1 MTTPLADGTS
11 QASQAGQ
18 AKQDGSQ
25 ASREE
30 VPEEIRT
37 VERLRGL
44 REQVTTQMGGP
55 EAVSAI
61 HAAGRRTAREHIA
74 EFVDP
79 GSFGEIGT
87 FATFVDKVTAPDPG
101 PYGGG
106 IIGGHATLDGRP
118 VTVAVDDDS
127 VAAPG
132 RRSTGKA
139 ARLYQMAF
147 QQHRPYIEI
156 AHGDAVP
163 SLAARPGKTG
173 TENARTFG
181 AEPAFPYLLER
192 QRAIP
197 VVSMVLGDTSG
208 ASAFSAGLC
217 DFLVQLEGTRLSL
230 ATGPNAATAADKTN
244 PTDTVASGEV
254 DAVAASPDEAYALT
268 RRFLSYLPSYA
279 GGPLPVTA
287 SDTDTETYDD
297 QIAKLVPAR
306 RSRAYDMKAVIRRIC
321 DEGSFFEL
329 KPSYARNIVTGF
341 GRLGGIPVGVLANAP
356 MRMAG
361 GLTPECCLK
370 AISFVCLC
378 DGFGVPLLVLQD
390 TPGFLVS
397 AQAERDRAIVR
408 VMTLLQALS
417 LITVPAVSVVI
428 RKAFGLA
435 FVILDGNRAVDLS
448 LAWPGAEIGFMDP
461 PVAANVLFEPQIKQ
475 LPEEERAAFLKA
487 KAAELGV
494 GFEPYGVAANLT
506 IDEIVEP
513 GATRGVVAR
522 YLRTAL
528 ATRPPRTAPSP
539 LASWPRW
546 Y

>member
-1 MTTPLADGTS
+1 MTTPLTDGT
-11 QASQAGQ
+11 AG
-18 AKQDGSQ
+18 AGRAAGTDGTAGTGPEQST
-25 ASREE
+25 AEIS
-30 VPEEIRT
+30 EEIRT

-44 REQVTTQMGGP
+44 RTQVITQMGGP
-55 EAVSAI
+55 AAVSAI

-74 EFVDP
+74 QLVDA

-87 FATFVDKVTAPDPG
+87 FATFVDKVTAPEPG

-118 VTVAVDDDS
+118 VTVATDDDS
-127 VAAPG
+127 VAAPV

-139 ARLYQMAF
+139 ARLYQMALG
-147 QQHRPYIEI
+147 QRRPYIEM
-156 AHGDAVP
+156 ATGDTVP
-163 SLAARPGKTG
+163 DLAARPGKTG
-173 TENARTFG
+173 TASARTFE

-208 ASAFSAGLC
+208 ASSFSAGLC

-230 ATGPNAATAADKTN
+230 ARPAPADG
-244 PTDTVASGEV
+244 TVASGEV
-254 DAVAASPDEAYALT
+254 DAVVASPEEAYAVT

-279 GGPLPVTA
+279 GGPLPVTDA
-287 SDTDTETYDD
+287 DVPLDYDEK
-297 QIAKLVPAR
+297 IAQLVPAR

-329 KPSYARNIVTGF
+329 KPSYARNIVTGL
-341 GRLGGIPVGVLANAP
+341 GRLGGIPVGVVANAP

-361 GLTPECCLK
+361 GLTPECCIK
-370 AISFVCLC
+370 AVSFVCLC
-378 DGFGVPLLVLQD
+378 DAFGIPLLVLQD

-397 AQAERDRAIVR
+397 AQAERDRAIDR
-408 VMTLLQALS
+408 VMTMLQAMS

-475 LPEEERAAFLKA
+475 LPAEERPAFLAA

-506 IDEIVEP
+506 IDDIIEP
-513 GATRGVVAR
+513 GATRSVVAR
-522 YLRTAL
+522 YLRMSL
-528 ATRPPRTAPSP
+528 AERPPRTAPGP